1 MGRTLTRMILE
12 SHLESGTWDE
22 NDEPGIHIDQTLTQD
37 ATGTMA
43 FLQFETMG
51 IPRVRTEL
59 SVSYID
65 HNTMQIGFENAD
77 DHRYLASAARKYG
90 VLFSRA
96 GNGIC
101 HQTHLERFGRPGATL
116 LGSDSHTPT
125 AGGLGM
131 IGIGAGGL
139 DVALAM
145 AGQAFHLPRPFV
157 VGVRLEGALQPWVS
171 AKDIVLKMLS
181 LFGTKG
187 NVGRVFEYY
196 GPGVAGLSVQ
206 ERATI
211 ANMGAECGVSFSLFP
226 SDGRTQEFMRARG
239 RADQWKPLSAEPEAT
254 YDQSITINLDELE
267 PLVAAPHS
275 PGNVKTVRE
284 LAGIPLDQVC
294 IGSCTNSSFR
304 DLAVTAA
311 ILRGT
316 VVPPSVSLVVTP
328 GSRQV
333 LLEAD
338 RAGIIADFVAAGAR
352 MVEPS
357 CSFCIG
363 NGFSPASGAV
373 SVRTSNR
380 NFEGRSGTADA
391 QVYIASPETAAA
403 SARMGRLVDP
413 RDLGKM
419 PDVIAE
425 PGTIKV
431 DDRLIVLPAT
441 EAEAA
446 GVQIVRGPNIGAP
459 PSVSKFPESVRGRVG
474 IKVGDRITTDHIMPA
489 GARMKYRSNIP
500 AYSAFVFENVDPGF
514 AARAALLRDQGE
526 HVVIVAGQSYGQG
539 SSREHAAICPGFL
552 GVRVV
557 LAVSF
562 ERIHAANLVNFG
574 ILPLLFV
581 DPADYAKLAPGDRL
595 ELADS
600 AALLKLGGTATIKN
614 QDSGLVLEVR
624 CELGDRER
632 ATIAAGGS
640 LAQAR
645 SRQTQAQTQTTRSIR

>member
-1 MGRTLTRMILE
+1 VGSNLTRLILE
-12 SHLESGTWDE
+12 KHLASGSWE
-22 NDEPGIHIDQTLTQD
+22 GSAEIGVSIDQTLTQD

-43 FLQFETMG
+43 FLQFETLG

-77 DHRYLASAARKYG
+77 DHRYLASAARKFG
-90 VLFSRA
+90 VVFSRA

-145 AGQAFHLPRPFV
+145 AGQPFHLPRPFV
-157 VGVRLEGALQPWVS
+157 VGVRLEGSLRPWVS
-171 AKDIVLKMLS
+171 AKDIALKMLS

-187 NVGRVFEYY
+187 NVGRVFEYH
-196 GPGVAGLSVQ
+196 GKGVASLSVQ

-226 SDGRTQEFMRARG
+226 SDFRTRDFMSARG
-239 RADQWKPLSAEPEAT
+239 RLQLWKELSAEPDAE
-254 YDQSITINLDELE
+254 YDQDVTINLDMLE
-267 PLVAAPHS
+267 PLVAVPHS
-275 PGNVKTVRE
+275 PGNVKQVRE
-284 LAGIPLDQVC
+284 VAGITVDQVC

-304 DLAVTAA
+304 DLAISSA
-311 ILRGT
+311 ILRGS
-316 VVPPSVSLVVTP
+316 VVPPEVSLVVTP
-328 GSRQV
+328 GSAQV
-333 LLEAD
+333 FLEAD
-338 RAGIIADFVAAGAR
+338 RAGIITDFVSAGAR

-373 SVRTSNR
+373 SIRTSNR

-391 QVYIASPETAAA
+391 LVYIASPETAAA
-403 SARMGRLVDP
+403 SARLGKLVDP
-413 RDLGKM
+413 RDLGNM
-419 PDVIAE
+419 PSVIDE
-425 PGTIKV
+425 PETIQV
-431 DDRLIVLPAT
+431 DDRLIVQPAT

-446 GVQIVRGPNIGAP
+446 TLEIVRGPNIGAP
-459 PSVSKFPESVRGRVG
+459 PSVSPFPEFVRGRVG

-500 AYSAFVFENVDPGF
+500 AYSAFVFEHVDPDF
-514 AARAALLRDQGE
+514 AARAATLRDQGE
-526 HVVIVAGQSYGQG
+526 HVVIVAGMSYGQG
-539 SSREHAAICPGFL
+539 SSREHAAICPGYL
-552 GVRVV
+552 GVKIV

-574 ILPLLFV
+574 ILPLVF
-581 DPADYAKLAPGDRL
+581 ADQSDYKLLAQGDRL
-595 ELADS
+595 ELAD
-600 AALLKLGGTATIKN
+600 AGALLRVGGSAFMKNPDTGKTIA
-614 QDSGLVLEVR
+614 VR

-632 ATIAAGGS
+632 ATIVAGGS

-645 SRQTQAQTQTTRSIR
+645 YSGVSPERTA